1 MIPAKCYSLDFFST
15 SCDRQVHTTLNCFVD
30 GESRVLHTI
39 SPLIT
44 ERNKASNFA
53 YSEMEFPHVKK
64 FYENV
69 MNYTG
74 TNEPPGY
81 PEASRYSGA
90 NDTPDFSQFE
100 ISKII
105 YKGYLCNQAI
115 GLKDGKVYFIHYVP
129 GQEENAVVPFIL
141 TLEEFKAIPI
151 DMIERH
157 IDFTHRTA
165 LAWTKLGEAHG
176 AKRAAQKVTT
186 QEKNSVDNED
196 TGIKY
201 DAGGDTGDT
210 ETSEKRKN
218 NSATGYDECDCDC
231 MYRQQT
237 GAMENTDNTDKTNES
252 IIGTSFREA
261 IDALS
266 VKNPQPGFNNFIVE

>member
-1 MIPAKCYSLDFFST
+1 M
-15 SCDRQVHTTLNCFVD
+15 HTTLNCFVD

-39 SPLIT
+39 RPLIT

-176 AKRAAQKVTT
+176 AKRAAQKVT
-186 QEKNSVDNED
+186 QEKNSVDKGD

-201 DAGGDTGDT
+201 NDGDTGDMK
-210 ETSEKRKN
+210 TSEKENKAN
-218 NSATGYDECDCDC
+218 GYDECDCGC

-237 GAMENTDNTDKTNES
+237 DAMGKDSTDKTNES
-252 IIGTSFREA
+252 IGTSFREG

-266 VKNPQPGFNNFIVE
+266 VKNPQPGFNNFIAE